1 MQYISMGMRVRNSEE
16 LTSYT
21 LQKYIPYNEKSVSLG
36 KGTEQ
41 KEKQDDERKK
51 LEITSKIYDL
61 VQYDEE
67 KSNSLVAQ
75 LNRELLIISI
85 YLKKLIRLFLPL
97 RNYIKAKIIDI
108 DLSICIRFILNQKI
122 LADLLKFVEMQ
133 FKQV

>member
-1 MQYISMGMRVRNSEE
+1 MMNCSEIF
-16 LTSYT
+16 LV
-21 LQKYIPYNEKSVSLG
+21 NFVSVNRL
-36 KGTEQ
+36 KH
-41 KEKQDDERKK
+41 KK

-122 LADLLKFVEMQ
+122 LADLLKFVEI
-133 FKQV
+133 

>member
-1 MQYISMGMRVRNSEE
+1 MRVRNSEE

-85 YLKKLIRLFLPL
+85 YLKKLIWLFLPL

>member
-36 KGTEQ
+36 KGTEK
-41 KEKQDDERKK
+41 KEKQEDERKK

-61 VQYDEE
+61 GQYDEE
-67 KSNSLVAQ
+67 KFNSLVAQ

-122 LADLLKFVEMQ
+122 LADLLKFVEIQ